1 MGGAPAILPQP
12 AGSQQS
18 IADVV
23 GQDDL
28 TRWAQLAGVLQ
39 YFTAPVQEPAAP
51 TRPAPLAVTSSNDTF
66 SNLYAQLRALG
77 VPVII
82 AMLWAAFWASLI
94 GLTGVLV
101 SFLARI
107 FAGVLTPVAALALET
122 LGGIRQGIDPQ
133 VGILAQEVLTEFLGV
148 EVGTQNIPFT
158 TGGAAHIDRAT
169 AIGGLLFGQLEK
181 EFLAAVGGT
190 VQPSTKPAETFSG
203 LAVNFGLA
211 SGIMGLIGGLV
222 PVGHVDEVRELG
234 EEVATNIGL
243 GRLVRRALTPL
254 VQILVANP
262 ATWALNIKYR
272 PTQFKEADLVN
283 PFTATTLDHTQL
295 YNAMHLLG
303 YSDDKIAAFIEMHQ
317 KKLTPADVQLLINWG
332 FWSAEDG
339 AKYVQRQ
346 GWPSGLAGNVLQLEG
361 FREVRPWITKEI
373 DVLLSEVGDGQIT
386 VNEFAQ
392 VIDGFALSAPEKSV
406 IVALANYRAQKT
418 HLHRPHQLSGGE
430 LFYAFAA
437 GIVTASDLTD
447 RWTAQ
452 GLTQADQDIRLQLW
466 LLHLNRLHELEQE
479 RQKVFQEKQQ
489 AFLQKLGGAKKVLS
503 PPVPPV
509 PPFPLG

>member
-1 MGGAPAILPQP
+1 MSSSSILP
-12 AGSQQS
+12 GGNNSS
-18 IADVV
+18 GGISDVV
-23 GQDDL
+23 SQDDL
-28 TRWAQLAGVLQ
+28 SRFAQIGSVMRWLAAPLEEAPAP
-39 YFTAPVQEPAAP
+39 TAPL
-51 TRPAPLAVTSSNDTF
+51 TLGSKLADNTF
-66 SNLYAQLRALG
+66 KNLYAQLRASGIPAPFAYLWASFWAAVMAVAG
-77 VPVII
+77 PLASFI
-82 AMLWAAFWASLI
+82 AMVLSLI
-94 GLTGVLV
+94 FTPVGIGVLE
-101 SFLARI
+101 
-107 FAGVLTPVAALALET
+107 G
-122 LGGIRQGIDPQ
+122 LGDLRSGIDPA

-148 EVGTQNIPFT
+148 EVGTQNLPLGI
-158 TGGAAHIDRAT
+158 GGSDHLGRAN
-169 AIGGLLFGQLEK
+169 AIGKLLHDQLES
-181 EFLAAVGGT
+181 EFLAAAGGT
-190 VQPSTKPAETFSG
+190 VQPSTAPAETFSG

-211 SGIMGLIGGLV
+211 SGIMGLIGGLI
-222 PVGHVDEVRELG
+222 PYGHVDEIRELG
-234 EEVATNIGL
+234 EEVASNIGL

-346 GWPSGLAGNVLQLEG
+346 GWPAGFAGNVLQLEG

-437 GIVTASDLTD
+437 GIVTASELTD

-452 GLTQADQDIRLQLW
+452 GLPAADQDIRLQLW

-479 RQKVFQEKQQ
+479 RQKAFQEKQQ

-503 PPVPPV
+503 PPIPPV